1 MSSSVYTLDFSQK
14 QGSQGDHKVKTKPRI
29 KVYIVNQN
37 LEEAIRDVRNNVK
50 ENPQWNISIKKL
62 TQQYKPNKD
71 KASIINET
79 QEEQLAGKFLPEA
92 SK

>member
-1 MSSSVYTLDFSQK
+1 
-14 QGSQGDHKVKTKPRI
+14 
-29 KVYIVNQN
+29 

-50 ENPQWNISIKKL
+50 ENPEWNISIKKL